1 MLNEYEGTPTCI
13 NCAHSCVCNIK
24 SAFKALKTN
33 TDDLAKLLENKEF
46 NITVSCKYYQQDMGN
61 IR

>member
-1 MLNEYEGTPTCI
+1 MLNENEYCN
-13 NCAHSCVCNIK
+13 NCAHSSVCRIK
-24 SAFKALKTN
+24 RDFTNLKTT

-46 NITVSCKYYQQDMGN
+46 NITVSCKHYQKDMGN

>member
-1 MLNEYEGTPTCI
+1 MFNMCNIKTSCD
-13 NCAHSCVCNIK
+13 NCAHLDICRVKKN
-24 SAFKALKTN
+24 FEELKTT

-46 NITVSCKYYQQDMGN
+46 NITVSCKHYQSCMGN